1 MTETTSP
8 QEELQQDTQV
18 MPGDLLKEGRE
29 RKDISTEEVAKQLN
43 LKHAFV
49 VQMEANDFDQLP
61 GATFIRGYL
70 RAYSKLVG
78 LDAEPVISAF
88 NNISTEEKKPESRY
102 KPKDTIKPQR
112 NFSDPLIK
120 YTTLIVVAALIGL
133 SIMWWQSRSGLDP
146 ISLLQSDT
154 VTVET
159 SEGETVVSQMDLTGA
174 DSTTPASEAATVDE
188 SGDASITE
196 ESGTESV
203 EGVETL
209 SDDVSASEQGSS
221 VETESAVETEVS
233 STETASENASVQ
245 ANTNAAANNETP
257 EVQVVSE
264 NTVVEA
270 VEPEVVVP
278 VKPVSRPDPGPV
290 PVGLKRFVIN
300 YAEECWV
307 EITDARGIRVVNN
320 LKKSGEQ
327 SLVTGL
333 PPFKLMIGNAGGAEL
348 IYDDQVVDLKPHT
361 NRNNIARMT
370 LGKVASSE

>member
-49 VQMEANDFDQLP
+49 VQMEANDFEQLP

-78 LDAEPVISAF
+78 LDAEPVIKAF
-88 NNISTEEKKPESRY
+88 NAISKEEKKPESRY

-120 YTTLIVVAALIGL
+120 YTTLIVIAALIAL
-133 SIMWWQSRSGLDP
+133 SVMWWQSRSGLDP

-159 SEGETVVSQMDLTGA
+159 SEGETVVSQMDLAGTDDSAA
-174 DSTTPASEAATVDE
+174 DSEAVVGEADDTSV
-188 SGDASITE
+188 IE
-196 ESGTESV
+196 ESGPESV
-203 EGVETL
+203 EGVETQGN
-209 SDDVSASEQGSS
+209 DMSASEQESS
-221 VETESAVETEVS
+221 VETESAIETEES

-245 ANTNAAANNETP
+245 VDTNTTINNEP
-257 EVQVVSE
+257 PKVQVVSE
-264 NTVVEA
+264 EA
-270 VEPEVVVP
+270 VVKAVVP

-290 PVGLKRFVIN
+290 PAGLKRFVVN
-300 YAEECWV
+300 YSEECWV
-307 EITDARGIRVVNN
+307 KITDARGIRVVNN
-320 LKKSGEQ
+320 LKKPGEQ
-327 SLVTGL
+327 SLVVGL
-333 PPFKLMIGNAGGAEL
+333 PPFKLMIGNADAAEL

-361 NRNNIARMT
+361 NRNNIARLT
-370 LGKVASSE
+370 LGEAASSE